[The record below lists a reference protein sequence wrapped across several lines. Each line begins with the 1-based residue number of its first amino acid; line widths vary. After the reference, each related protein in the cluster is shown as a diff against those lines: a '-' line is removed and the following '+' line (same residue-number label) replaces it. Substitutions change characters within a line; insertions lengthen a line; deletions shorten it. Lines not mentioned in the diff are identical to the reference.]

1 MLLPLI
7 LWFVNIFGI
16 LYIVYL
22 AWLFEPCIN
31 KSDDDDDDDDDDD
44 EIQAV
49 LYRKTK
55 HPFEAKICVKM
66 SFQLL

>member
-1 MLLPLI
+1 MAKSPEISHFFNLHDGSLGRH
-7 LWFVNIFGI
+7 VN
-16 LYIVYL
+16 
-22 AWLFEPCIN
+22 AASS
-31 KSDDDDDDDDDDD
+31 KSLEIDDDESDDDDD

>member
-7 LWFVNIFGI
+7 LWFVD
-16 LYIVYL
+16 IVYL

-31 KSDDDDDDDDDDD
+31 KSDDDDD

>member
-7 LWFVNIFGI
+7 LWFFNTFRI

-31 KSDDDDDDDDDDD
+31 KSDDDDD

-55 HPFEAKICVKM
+55 HPFEATICVKM

>member
-7 LWFVNIFGI
+7 LWFVDIFGI

-31 KSDDDDDDDDDDD
+31 KSDDDDN
-44 EIQAV
+44 EIQAA

>member
-1 MLLPLI
+1 MVCRYF
-7 LWFVNIFGI
+7 W
-16 LYIVYL
+16 YIVY
-22 AWLFEPCIN
+22 CIFSLIVWTVLN
-31 KSDDDDDDDDDDD
+31 KSDDDDN
-44 EIQAV
+44 EIQAA

>member
-7 LWFVNIFGI
+7 LWFFNTFRIW
-16 LYIVYL
+16 YIVYL

-31 KSDDDDDDDDDDD
+31 KSDDDDD

>member
-7 LWFVNIFGI
+7 LWFVDIFGI

-22 AWLFEPCIN
+22 AWLFELCIN
-31 KSDDDDDDDDDDD
+31 KSDDDDD

-49 LYRKTK
+49 LYRKTN

>member
-7 LWFVNIFGI
+7 LWFFNTFRI

-31 KSDDDDDDDDDDD
+31 KSDDDDN
-44 EIQAV
+44 EIQEV

>member
-7 LWFVNIFGI
+7 LWFVDIFGI
-16 LYIVYL
+16 LSIVYL

-31 KSDDDDDDDDDDD
+31 KSDDDDD

-55 HPFEAKICVKM
+55 HPFEATICVKM

>member
-7 LWFVNIFGI
+7 LWFFNTFRI

-31 KSDDDDDDDDDDD
+31 KSDDDDN
-44 EIQAV
+44 EIQAA

-55 HPFEAKICVKM
+55 HPFEGKICVKM

>member
-7 LWFVNIFGI
+7 LWFVNIFRI

-22 AWLFEPCIN
+22 AWLFLPCIN
-31 KSDDDDDDDDDDD
+31 KSDDDDD

-55 HPFEAKICVKM
+55 HPFETKICVKM

>member
-7 LWFVNIFGI
+7 LWFFNTFRI

-31 KSDDDDDDDDDDD
+31 KSDDDDD

>member
-7 LWFVNIFGI
+7 LWFFNTFRI
-16 LYIVYL
+16 LYFVYL
-22 AWLFEPCIN
+22 AWLFELCIN
-31 KSDDDDDDDDDDD
+31 KSDDDDD

>member
-7 LWFVNIFGI
+7 LWFFNTFRI

-31 KSDDDDDDDDDDD
+31 KSDDDDN
-44 EIQAV
+44 EIQAA